1 MKAMNFLFVLLLL
14 ICGCSSGEYKRF
26 EQTVSQLKP
35 GMNKGEVKQLFAS
48 FKLITET
55 NVVYTLDSETK
66 WFATNNNKCASLVL
80 YGNHIFM
87 SLQDCAIFFN
97 TNDIIIAQYYIPD
110 GHHMP
115 PGLPPP
121 K

>member
-1 MKAMNFLFVLLLL
+1 MKAMSFLFVLLLL
-14 ICGCSSGEYKRF
+14 ICGCGSGEYKRF
-26 EQTVSQLKP
+26 EHTVSQLRP

-48 FKLITET
+48 FNLINET

-87 SLQDCAIFFN
+87 SLQDCAIYFD

-115 PGLPPP
+115 PSLPPP